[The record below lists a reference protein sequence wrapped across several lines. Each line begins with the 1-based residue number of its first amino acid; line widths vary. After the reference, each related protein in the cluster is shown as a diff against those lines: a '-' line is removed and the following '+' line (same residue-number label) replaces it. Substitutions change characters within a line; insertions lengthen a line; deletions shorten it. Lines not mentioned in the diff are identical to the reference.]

1 MAKSAEVFFG
11 WVDTFLSWLNTSLGQ
26 SISSYVDIETAE
38 SRYNLVARDG
48 SLVTILKLYGST
60 KLVGPDEYEKI
71 LEKLYSGF
79 KSGLSQGGHGIQCY
93 FQYDESHAEE
103 VLKGIIDPSVKT
115 AQRLELDLDDLFSE
129 RVNFLSNFC
138 HEEQAYIV
146 VWTSPSVLAQEQLKT
161 ALSEKL
167 ANIKSQKLPL
177 MEYSQNM
184 LAAIPQLRDAHDAF
198 VKTLLSELSIGG
210 LHLEALDVYA
220 ALRQMRSSIDRPV
233 TSSQWR
239 AHLPGDKLPMNMP
252 EDKDLSN
259 IFYPPLSHQLFP
271 RDAEIVDLHTL
282 KVGDKI
288 YSTASID
295 VFPQELKSF
304 NDLFIR
310 LKATHLPWRISWS
323 LQGEGLKTLGLRP
336 TLAGILSFAGTY
348 NKLISDSAEL
358 LKQIDVNTDEAIIQL
373 RFSIC
378 TWTDYDKPKQLRGQ
392 IAELIK
398 AIQSWGFCEISE
410 YSGDSLFSFT
420 STALGITNKSPAT
433 ATVSPLFAACS
444 ILPFTRPT
452 STWATGALM
461 FRSPD
466 GKPMPYQPG
475 SPQQTTWID
484 LIYARPGSGKSVL
497 SNSLN
502 LALCL
507 QSGLIRLPR
516 IAIVDI
522 GPSSSGLISLLKEA
536 LPPFKKHLVA
546 YHRLRM
552 IPEYSINPFDTQL
565 GSRAPTPQERSF
577 LVNFLCLLCTPIG
590 HSKPYDGIPDMC
602 GMIVD
607 ELYKLRHDTRD
618 FIPYQKGVC
627 ATVDEAVDKIANF
640 DLDEQTSWWE
650 VTDALFA
657 SDFIQ
662 EAYIA
667 QRYAVPL
674 LSDSVNVARS
684 TSVGD
689 LYGGMQSP
697 TGETLVAAFT
707 RMISAAIREYPILS
721 RVTAFDLGEARVV
734 SLDLDEVAKS
744 GGDAA
749 DRQTAIMYMLARF
762 IMAKD
767 YYLSHENLA
776 DFPESDKPYHSQRI
790 REIREDQKRLVL
802 DEFHRTSKAQAVR
815 DQVVVDMREGRKWR
829 VQVAVL
835 SQSLDDFDSV
845 MVEFATSVFILD
857 AGPKSAVE
865 KSVKTFGL
873 TDTDR
878 LALTSRVHGPRAGGA
893 TMLAQFATKHGTYTQ
908 LCTSTL
914 GPIELWAFNTTSE
927 DAYIRNA
934 LYSKISPKHARQVLA
949 KVFPSGSAASA
960 VVERLEKMKGNET
973 SSTLITDPEE
983 EKGSV
988 LDKMVHELLHYYNQ
1002 HRRDFI

>member
-1 MAKSAEVFFG
+1 MAKSAEFFFG

-26 SISSYVDIETAE
+26 SVSSYVDIETAE

-48 SLVTILKLYGST
+48 SLVSIIKLHGST
-60 KLVGPDEYEKI
+60 RLVGPEEYESI
-71 LEKLYSGF
+71 LDKLYSGF
-79 KSGLSQGGHGIQCY
+79 KSGLSMGGHGLQCY
-93 FQYDESHAEE
+93 FQYDESQADA
-103 VLKGIIDPSVKT
+103 LLNNIISPSVKT
-115 AQRLELDLDDLFSE
+115 AQRLELELDDLFKE
-129 RVNFLSNFC
+129 RVNFLSQYC
-138 HEEQAYIV
+138 HEEQCYIV

-161 ALSEKL
+161 SLAEKMNDL
-167 ANIKSQKLPL
+167 KSNTSPR
-177 MEYSQNM
+177 MEYAQNM
-184 LAAIPQLRDAHDAF
+184 LASIPQLRDAHGAF
-198 VKTLLSELSIGG
+198 VKNLLAELSTGG
-210 LHLEALDVYA
+210 LHVEALDVYE
-220 ALRQMRSSIDRPV
+220 ALKQMRISIDRPV
-233 TSSQWR
+233 TSSSWKP
-239 AHLPGDKLPMNMP
+239 HLPGDKLPMNMP

-271 RDAEIVDLHTL
+271 RDAEIKDLHTL
-282 KVGDKI
+282 RIGDKI

-295 VFPQELKSF
+295 VFPQEPKSF
-304 NDLFIR
+304 NDLFVR
-310 LKATHLPWRISWS
+310 LKATRLPWRISWS
-323 LQGEGLKTLGLRP
+323 LQGDGLKNLGIKP
-336 TLAGILSFAGTY
+336 TLAAILSFAGTY
-348 NKLISDSAEL
+348 NRLISDSAEL
-358 LKQIDVNTDEAIIQL
+358 LKQIDVNSDEAIVQL

-378 TWTDYDKPKQLRGQ
+378 TWTDYDKPKRLKGQ

-410 YSGDSLFSFT
+410 YSGDSFYSFA
-420 STALGITNKSPAT
+420 SNALAVTNKSPAT
-433 ATVSPLFAACS
+433 ATICPLFEACS
-444 ILPFTRPT
+444 MLPFTRPT
-452 STWATGALM
+452 STWSTGALM

-507 QSGLIRLPR
+507 QSGLVRLPR
-516 IAIVDI
+516 IGIVDI

-536 LPPFKKHLVA
+536 LPPYKKHLVA

-565 GSRAPTPQERSF
+565 GSRKPTPQERSF
-577 LVNFLCLLCTPIG
+577 LVNFLCLLCTPVG

-607 ELYKLRHDTRD
+607 ELYKLRHDKSD

-627 ATVDEAVDKIANF
+627 SQVDEAVDKISNF
-640 DLDEQTSWWE
+640 TLDDQTSWWE
-650 VTDALFA
+650 VTDALFEA
-657 SDFIQ
+657 DFIQ
-662 EAYIA
+662 ESYIA

-674 LSDSVNVARS
+674 LSDSVTVARS
-684 TSVGD
+684 NSVGD
-689 LYGGMQSP
+689 LYGGMLSP

-707 RMISAAIREYPILS
+707 RMISSAIREYPILS

-767 YYLSHENLA
+767 YYLSHENIS
-776 DFPESDKPYHSQRI
+776 DFPEAYKFYHSQRI

-845 MVEFATSVFILD
+845 MVEFATSIFILD
-857 AGPKSAVE
+857 AGPKTAVE
-865 KSVKTFGL
+865 KSVQTFGL

-878 LALTSRVHGPRAGGA
+878 MALTSRVHGPRAGGA

-934 LYSKISPKHARQVLA
+934 LYDRISPKHARQLLA
-949 KVFPSGSAASA
+949 RVYPSGSAASA
-960 VVERLEKMKGNET
+960 VVERLEKMKGKEST
-973 SSTLITDPEE
+973 SSIINDPEE

-988 LDKMVHELLHYYNQ
+988 LDKMVAELLDYYHQN
-1002 HRRDFI
+1002 RRDYL